1 MQLPVGGRR
10 WRGRGGSLRDV
21 GQHVPLLLLL
31 LLRVVLLLPSVEL
44 LLLLLRVVLLLLRV
58 VLLLPSVALQ
68 LLLRLALLTVA
79 RRGSAGWFVWYGE
92 HLPQRGRQTAKG

>member
-1 MQLPVGGRR
+1 
-10 WRGRGGSLRDV
+10 
-21 GQHVPLLLLL
+21 
-31 LLRVVLLLPSVEL
+31 
-44 LLLLLRVVLLLLRV
+44 VVLLLLRV